1 MTISPLVIGILL
13 CVIGAIILLYAEY
26 LRKKEE
32 MDINNFILYISGF
45 GAILIGVVYFI
56 NNF

>member
-1 MTISPLVIGILL
+1 MTISPLIIGVLL
-13 CVIGAIILLYAEY
+13 CVIGVIILLYAED

-32 MDINNFILYISGF
+32 MDINNFILYVSGF

-56 NNF
+56 NNL